1 MYSDDDYDGDDE
13 STFKI
18 KKECE
23 AMIENIY
30 DKMNNINEVFNII
43 IKINDELKKSIKLIY
58 EIMRNLSDD
67 LQSTQAEINTI
78 NAKIDDASNFA
89 CNKIYKKNRKNR
101 ISSKEINIDNLNLLK
116 IMISLTDDI
125 ISELKS
131 KILALY
137 KYTYKL
143 YEKDVDKIHLT
154 NSEIK
159 EFMIQ
164 LKQDLREI
172 FDAEDLLRQYS
183 ENTNKTI
190 VS

>member
-1 MYSDDDYDGDDE
+1 
-13 STFKI
+13 
-18 KKECE
+18 
-23 AMIENIY
+23 
-30 DKMNNINEVFNII
+30 
-43 IKINDELKKSIKLIY
+43 
-58 EIMRNLSDD
+58 
-67 LQSTQAEINTI
+67 
-78 NAKIDDASNFA
+78 
-89 CNKIYKKNRKNR
+89 
-101 ISSKEINIDNLNLLK
+101 
-116 IMISLTDDI
+116 MISLTDDI

-164 LKQDLREI
+164 LKQVVREI
-172 FDAEDLLRQYS
+172 FDAEHLLRQYS
-183 ENTNKTI
+183 DNTNKII